1 LLSNNN
7 LQPLIEDWKANVVNS
22 LGSSDDTERLAE
34 YALHV
39 SRILAYP
46 DLDVKDILDKI
57 DAMGRELIL
66 ATKKSMPLR
75 PTQIIEKINNYLFK
89 EKEFKANLPDYY
101 NPMNSYVNVVL
112 EQKSG
117 IPITLSIIYMRIAY
131 FLKFRLY
138 AVNFPAHFLVK
149 HMLEGEN
156 SEIIIDPF
164 NGGRIMDDYT
174 LKELLDH
181 FYPSQNIPLTR
192 AYVAKA
198 TSAQVM
204 IRMLNNLKGS
214 YYESQDIDKAEIANE
229 MITAIEPH
237 NLDAVRDK
245 GMILLKRKNPLEA
258 LEMLNMY
265 LELDPE
271 VEDADTVLD
280 IIRQI
285 RAELNKKLI

>member
-1 LLSNNN
+1 LSINN

-22 LGSSDDTERLAE
+22 LGDGNDTERLAE

-66 ATKKSMPLR
+66 ATKKLMPLR
-75 PTQIIEKINNYLFK
+75 PTQIIETINNYLFK
-89 EKEFKANLPDYY
+89 EKEFRANLQDYY

-117 IPITLSIIYMRIAY
+117 IPITLSIIYIRIAHM
-131 FLKFRLY
+131 LKFRLH
-138 AVNFPAHFLVK
+138 AVNFPAHFLIK
-149 HMLEGEN
+149 HILEGDG

-174 LKELLDH
+174 MKELLDQ
-181 FYPSQNIPLTR
+181 FYPTQNIALTR
-192 AYVAKA
+192 AFVEKA

-214 YYESQDIDKAEIANE
+214 YYESQDIERAEIANE
-229 MITAIEPH
+229 MIIAIEPH
-237 NLDAVRDK
+237 NPDAVRDK
-245 GMILLKRKNPLEA
+245 GMIFLKRNNPLKA

-271 VEDADTVLD
+271 AEDADAVLD
-280 IIRQI
+280 IIRQVREQI
-285 RAELNKKLI
+285 NKK

>member
-1 LLSNNN
+1 MLSINN

-22 LGSSDDTERLAE
+22 LGDGNDTERLAE

-66 ATKKSMPLR
+66 ATKKLMPLR
-75 PTQIIEKINNYLFK
+75 PTQIIETINNYLFK
-89 EKEFKANLPDYY
+89 EKEFRANLQDYY

-117 IPITLSIIYMRIAY
+117 IPITLSIIYIRIAHI
-131 FLKFRLY
+131 LKFRLH
-138 AVNFPAHFLVK
+138 AVNFPAHFLIK
-149 HMLEGEN
+149 HILEGDG

-174 LKELLDH
+174 MKELLDQFH
-181 FYPSQNIPLTR
+181 PTQNIALTR
-192 AYVAKA
+192 AFVEKA

-214 YYESQDIDKAEIANE
+214 YYESQDIARAEIANE
-229 MITAIEPH
+229 MIIAIEPH
-237 NLDAVRDK
+237 NPDAVRDK
-245 GMILLKRKNPLEA
+245 GMIFLKRNNPLKA

-271 VEDADTVLD
+271 AEDADAVLD
-280 IIRQI
+280 IIRQVREQI
-285 RAELNKKLI
+285 SKK

>member
-1 LLSNNN
+1 MLSNNN

-117 IPITLSIIYMRIAY
+117 IPITLSIIYMRVAY